1 MKKIFRA
8 GFILLIAMVASQP
21 MVSAQDLGKLK
32 KQADVYFEN
41 NAYSKALYYY
51 TQYSNSKAMDRD
63 ARYRMG
69 VASYEVNDLSQ
80 AQQIFSELITE
91 KNFNNGAYF
100 YLARLSH
107 IIQDFDSAENL
118 YKLYLKDPSTK
129 GGRISIDKVRNYIR
143 NCNVGNRLLSQ
154 PEEALVENLG
164 KNINTAYDEF
174 GAVQSPNYQEKIYFS
189 SARKGSQGGL
199 KNEQGFRDNEYGK
212 YNSDLYFSK
221 IDGGVWS
228 PAEAMGGLL
237 NSESKDVLLG
247 FSQAGNVSY
256 LFRGGKYDEG
266 RLMVD
271 TFNANQ
277 EEALPPRPFSSPI
290 NMEKGDAQP
299 YFFNDSLVI
308 FSSYR
313 KGGYGGYD
321 LYAMV
326 KNGEDWM
333 QPFNLGPEINSAFDE
348 MSPFLSVDGRSLY
361 FNSNNARKSLG
372 GHDVFHARYNE
383 KNKRWDKVKN
393 MGIPINSSEN
403 DTDFYLSKD
412 GTKAYMTSDR
422 KSGFGER
429 DIYIAYFKSSRE
441 EQAESMFPL
450 TFIQLE
456 DIEKRIAISQQ
467 IADGKTSSVGVSFD
481 AEEEVVIPA
490 SVSVESVFYT
500 SDRDLLSE
508 ANKRKIDIVTELL
521 KLDNSLTLRIE
532 CHAAPSGPLPFDM
545 YFSVKRAEKVAE
557 NIISQGIPARKIHV
571 VGFGPLYPI
580 AKNKINGIENGAG
593 QKLNNRIDFKI
604 QGESEAGIEVQ
615 YDLPIVSKFQADT
628 KAAQLVKN
636 YKGLTYKIQIAST
649 TQLFDD
655 DVLNQLPD
663 PKVEK
668 QMKESRYIY
677 TIGTYRFFNSAVE
690 FKSELVKL
698 DIKDSKVIPY
708 INGERIGDAR
718 GLSLIEKYPDLQEYF
733 EGTK

>member
-1 MKKIFRA
+1 MA
-8 GFILLIAMVASQP
+8 CQP
-21 MVSAQDLGKLK
+21 NVSAQDLGKLK
-32 KQADVYFEN
+32 KQADIYFEN
-41 NAYSKALYYY
+41 NAFSKALYYY
-51 TQYSNSKAMDRD
+51 TQYANRKTLDRD
-63 ARYRMG
+63 ARYKMG
-69 VASYEVNDLSQ
+69 VASFEVNDLSK
-80 AQQIFSELITE
+80 AQKIFSDLLQE
-91 KNFNNGAYF
+91 KNFNTGAYF

-107 IIQDFDSAENL
+107 IIQDFDKAEEL
-118 YKLYLKDPSTK
+118 YKLYLKDADTK
-129 GGRISIDKVRNYIR
+129 GNGISKEEVRNYIR
-143 NCNVGNRLLSQ
+143 NCNVGNRLLSL
-154 PEEALVENLG
+154 PEVALVENLG
-164 KNINTAYDEF
+164 KNVNTTYDEF

-189 SARKGSQGGL
+189 STRKGSKGGL
-199 KNEQGFRDNEYGK
+199 RNEQGFRDNEYGK

-228 PAEAMGGLL
+228 VAEAMGGLL

-247 FSQAGNVSY
+247 FSPAGNVSY
-256 LFRGGKYDEG
+256 LFRGKSYDDG

-271 TFNANQ
+271 TFNANA

-290 NMEKGDAQP
+290 NMNKGDAQP
-299 YFFNDSLVI
+299 FFFNDSLVI

-326 KNGEDWM
+326 KNGSDWM
-333 QPFNLGPEINSAFDE
+333 QPFNLGPEINSVFDE
-348 MSPFLSVDGRSLY
+348 LSPFLSTDGRSLY
-361 FNSNNARKSLG
+361 FSSNNCRKSIG

-383 KNKRWDKVKN
+383 EAKRWDKVKN

-422 KSGFGER
+422 KSGFGQR
-429 DIYIAYFKSSRE
+429 DIYIAYFKSSRQ
-441 EQAESMFPL
+441 EQAESLIPL

-456 DIEKRIAISQQ
+456 DIEKRIAISEQ
-467 IADGKTSSVGVSFD
+467 IAEGNVSSIGVSYEQ
-481 AEEEVVIPA
+481 EEEVVIP
-490 SVSVESVFYT
+490 STVNVESVFYT

-508 ANKRKIDIVTELL
+508 ANKRKIDVVTELL

-545 YFSVKRAEKVAE
+545 YFSVKRAEKIAE
-557 NIISQGIPARKIHV
+557 NIIAEGVPARKIQV

-580 AKNKINGIENGAG
+580 AKNEINGIENEAG
-593 QKLNNRIDFKI
+593 KKLNNRIDFKI
-604 QGESEAGIEVQ
+604 QGESEAGIDVQ

-628 KAAQLVKN
+628 KASQLVKN
-636 YKGLTYKIQIAST
+636 YEGLTYKIQIAST

-655 DVLNQLPD
+655 EVLNLLPD

-668 QMKESRYIY
+668 RMTESRYIY
-677 TIGTYRFFNSAVE
+677 TIGTYRFYSSAIA
-690 FKSELVKL
+690 FKSELAKL
-698 DIKDSKVIPY
+698 DIEKSKVIPY
-708 INGERIGDAR
+708 LDGERIDDAQ